1 MTMKLLAAC
10 SVALAFGGTCLA
22 QHQWEIGGSAGAG
35 YYTNLNVKSPLGKA
49 DTGFKIGPAVGAFA
63 TEDLYK
69 KLSGSFHYLYQSN
82 TLKVNSGGTKAT
94 FSGDSHAVWYDLQLY
109 KGEPDYKTRAYL
121 VAGAGV
127 KVYRG
132 TGAEQVFQPNMQY
145 VLLTKTKDVQPLV
158 TFGGGVKHRMGGR
171 SYLYLEVRDYLTPA
185 PTSVLAPAP
194 RASVSGWIHDIV
206 PSIGFSFGF

>member
-1 MTMKLLAAC
+1 MKLLAAC
-10 SVALAFGGTCLA
+10 SLALALGGTCLA

-35 YYTNLNVKSPLGKA
+35 YYTNLKVKSPLGKA
-49 DTGFKIGPAVGAFA
+49 DAGFKIGPAVGVFG
-63 TEDLYK
+63 TQNLYK

-82 TLKVNSGGTKAT
+82 TLKVNSGGTKAS
-94 FSGDSHAVWYDLQLY
+94 FSGDSHAAWYDLQLY
-109 KGEPDYKTRAYL
+109 KGEPDDKTRAYL

-145 VLLTKTKDVQPLV
+145 VLLTKTKDVQPMV
-158 TFGGGVKHRMGGR
+158 TFGGGVKHRLRGR
-171 SYLYLEVRDYLTPA
+171 SYLHLEVRDYLTPA
-185 PTSVLAPAP
+185 PTSVLAPSP
-194 RASVSGWIHDIV
+194 GASMSGWIHDIV